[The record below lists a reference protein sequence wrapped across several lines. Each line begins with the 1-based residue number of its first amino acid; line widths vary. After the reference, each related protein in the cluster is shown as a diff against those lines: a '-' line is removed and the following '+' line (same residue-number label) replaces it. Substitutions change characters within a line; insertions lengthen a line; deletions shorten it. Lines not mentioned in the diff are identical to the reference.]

1 MLVED
6 GQVRDAPVTD
16 ALVTDVLV
24 TDVLVIGAGQAGL
37 STAHHLY
44 RSGIDTMVVDAGDG
58 PGGAWR
64 HRWDTLTMAGVN
76 GIRELPGTAPPQAD
90 PREPANRAIPAWFEH
105 YENDQGIDV
114 RRPVRI
120 RRVESLDDGRLRS
133 SGSAPDGREVEFVS
147 RILVNAT
154 GTWDAPFWPYY
165 PGRESF
171 AGRQLHTH
179 DYRGPADVRGARV
192 VVIGGGISAV
202 QLAMEIAPVVAAQ
215 RWVTRRP
222 PVWLERKFTQE
233 AGRAAVAMVEERVR
247 RGLPPRSVVS
257 VTGLPLTAAT
267 RTARESGV
275 LQRFPMF
282 TSIDADGV
290 QWADGS
296 RFDADMLF
304 WNTGFRASLDHL
316 APLHLRG
323 AGGGIAMDGTR
334 VVADPRI
341 HLVGYGPSASTI
353 GANRAGRA
361 AAREITAFLAT
372 EPAAP
377 QAI

>member
-1 MLVED
+1 MLD
-6 GQVRDAPVTD
+6 AQVGDA
-16 ALVTDVLV
+16 LV

-44 RSGIDTMVVDAGDG
+44 RGGIDTIVVDAADG

-76 GIRELPGTAPPQAD
+76 GIRELPGTTPPLA
-90 PREPANRAIPAWFEH
+90 EPAARANEAIPAWFGR
-105 YENDQGIDV
+105 YESDQGIEV

-133 SGSAPDGREVEFVS
+133 TGSADGREVEFVS
-147 RILVNAT
+147 GILVNAT
-154 GTWDAPFWPYY
+154 GTWDAPFWPFY

-171 AGRQLHTH
+171 GGRQLHTR
-179 DYRGPADVRGARV
+179 DYRGPEDLRDARV

-202 QLAMEIAPVVAAQ
+202 QLTMEIAPVVSAL

-222 PVWLERKFTQE
+222 PVWLEREFTQE
-233 AGRAAVAMVEERVR
+233 AGRVAVAMVEERVR

-257 VTGLPLTAAT
+257 VTGLPLTPAT
-267 RTARESGV
+267 RSARESGV

-282 TSIDADGV
+282 DRIDADGV

-296 RFDADMLF
+296 RFDADVLL

-323 AGGGIAMDGTR
+323 AQGGIAMDGTR

-341 HLVGYGPSASTI
+341 HLVGDGPSASTI

-361 AAREITAFLAT
+361 AAREIAAFLAAD
-372 EPAAP
+372 PAAP

>member
-1 MLVED
+1 MAVVGLS
-6 GQVRDAPVTD
+6 DA
-16 ALVTDVLV
+16 
-24 TDVLVIGAGQAGL
+24 LVIGAGQAGL
-37 STAHHLY
+37 SAAHHLH
-44 RSGIDTMVVDAGDG
+44 RSGVDTIVLDAASV

-64 HRWDTLTMAGVN
+64 NRWDTLTMAGVN
-76 GIRELPGTAPPQAD
+76 GIRELPGTTPPDAD
-90 PREPANRAIPAWFEH
+90 PADRANAAIPQWFAQYEH
-105 YENDQGIDV
+105 DQRIAV

-120 RRVESLDDGRLRS
+120 RRVTSRPDGLLVS
-133 SGSAPDGREVEFVS
+133 SGSADAGAVEFVS
-147 RILVNAT
+147 RVLVNAT

-165 PGRESF
+165 PGRDAF
-171 AGRQLHTH
+171 AGRQLHTR
-179 DYRGPADVRGARV
+179 DYRGPASFHGARV
-192 VVIGGGISAV
+192 VLIGGGISAV
-202 QLAMEIAPVVAAQ
+202 QLAMEIAPVVSAL

-257 VTGLPLTAAT
+257 VTGLPLTPAT
-267 RTARESGV
+267 RGARESGV

-282 TSIDADGV
+282 ASIDAAGV
-290 QWADGS
+290 RWADGS
-296 RFDADMLF
+296 RFDADVLF
-304 WNTGFRASLDHL
+304 WNTGFRASLEHL

-323 AGGGIAMDGTR
+323 PEGGIAMDGTR

-353 GANRAGRA
+353 GANRAGRV
-361 AAREITAFLAT
+361 AAREVAAFLA
-372 EPAAP
+372 EPAAA